1 MSKELYI
8 FLAIL
13 IMAIVTYIPR
23 AIPISFMKH
32 EIKNKYVKS
41 FLFYVPYA
49 VIAAL
54 IFPSI
59 LYVTDNM
66 IIASIGAYCISII
79 IFPSKAYCCCFSIS
93 CFCLW
98 FTLVIPTIRMV
109 V

>member
-49 VIAAL
+49 VLSCLTFPGVLYFTSNIWIALAGTATAL
-54 IFPSI
+54 ILSFFNQKLPI
-59 LYVTDNM
+59 VAL
-66 IIASIGAYCISII
+66 ASV
-79 IFPSKAYCCCFSIS
+79 
-93 CFCLW
+93 
-98 FTLVIPTIRMV
+98 LVVFGLSFIPF
-109 V
+109 

>member
-66 IIASIGAYCISII
+66 IIASIGAFIALVLSFFRQKLIVVALVSVVSVYGL
-79 IFPSKAYCCCFSIS
+79 
-93 CFCLW
+93 LW
-98 FTLVIPTIRMV
+98 LFQLLGW
-109 V
+109 